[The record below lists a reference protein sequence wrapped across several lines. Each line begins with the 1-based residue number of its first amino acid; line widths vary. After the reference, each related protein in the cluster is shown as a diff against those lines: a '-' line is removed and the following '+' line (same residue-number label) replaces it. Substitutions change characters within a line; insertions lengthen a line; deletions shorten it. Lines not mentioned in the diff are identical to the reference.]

1 MLENYPI
8 RMHDEAVGTK
18 SISPETSG
26 SIHFLLARG
35 LSPSPIDFDCPPISK
50 LVLTRS
56 LDRLLVQ
63 SISLESITPLSYA
76 LGFNVID
83 FSFLEERTLIFFN

>member
-63 SISLESITPLSYA
+63 VDLPGVDHSLIICI
-76 LGFNVID
+76 GVQRDRF
-83 FSFLEERTLIFFN
+83 